1 MMKHYYQTIGE
12 NWFTYPQLYSAV
24 VKYFPDNSIFAEIGS
39 WRGRSSVYMGVEIIN
54 QGKEHMMVCIDTWKG
69 SEENQGHS
77 LLKEEDGLYKD
88 FLKNIDPVNEER
100 PGTLED
106 WRTTSQEAAE
116 LIYNNG
122 SLDFVF
128 IDASH
133 DYENVIADIRAW
145 YPKVKEGGVIAG
157 HDYPDWPGV
166 KKAVDEYFG
175 KRDIVS
181 KYKCWIHQVGGKRDF
196 YKLLK

>member
-12 NWFTYPQLYSAV
+12 DWFSYPQLYSAV
-24 VKYFPDNSIFAEIGS
+24 VKYFSDNSIFAEIGS
-39 WRGRSSVYMGVEIIN
+39 WRGRSSAYMGVEIIN
-54 QGKEHMMVCIDTWKG
+54 QGKEHMMVCIDTWQG
-69 SEENQGHS
+69 SEEHQGHE
-77 LLKEEDGLYKD
+77 LLANDGLYKE
-88 FLKNIDPVNEER
+88 FLKNIDPVNEKR
-100 PGTLED
+100 PGTLEA

-128 IDASH
+128 IDAAH

-175 KRDIVS
+175 KSDIVS

>member
-1 MMKHYYQTIGE
+1 MDHYYKQIGE
-12 NWFTYPQLYSAV
+12 DWFTYPQLYSAV

-39 WRGRSSVYMGVEIIN
+39 WRGRSSAYMGVEIIN
-54 QGKEHMMVCIDTWKG
+54 QGKEHMMVCIDTWEG
-69 SEENQGHS
+69 SEENQGHE
-77 LLKEEDGLYKD
+77 LLANDGLYKE
-88 FLKNIDPVNEER
+88 FLKNIESVNNQR
-100 PGTLED
+100 PDTLVDMRMSSLVSSEYVD
-106 WRTTSQEAAE
+106 DF
-116 LIYNNG
+116 

-128 IDASH
+128 IDAAH
-133 DYENVIADIRAW
+133 DYENVIADIKAW

-181 KYKCWIHQVGGKRDF
+181 KYSCWIHQVGGKKDF
-196 YKLLK
+196 YKLLR